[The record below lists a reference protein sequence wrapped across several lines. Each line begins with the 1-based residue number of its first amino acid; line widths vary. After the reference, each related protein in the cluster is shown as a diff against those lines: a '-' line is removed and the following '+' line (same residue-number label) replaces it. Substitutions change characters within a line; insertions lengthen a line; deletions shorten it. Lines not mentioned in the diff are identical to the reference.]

1 MELGYLTSRE
11 VEEAAVQSRAAGR
24 LLGQYLIAEERIDAG
39 QLARALALRNGIAH
53 IDLSTFEYDRA
64 AASLIDASLARRYR
78 TIPVAFVGERELLV
92 ATADPANIVAFDDIT
107 MATGYQLRR
116 AVASPDDIEALIS
129 QLARLDDAVH
139 EVEPEDDLAEV
150 IELREHGDEAP
161 VVKLVNSIIAD
172 AVERGASDVHL
183 EPRGGDLRVR
193 FRVDGVVRDTTVVPR
208 RLVRGVISRIK
219 IMAELDIAKRR
230 VPQDG
235 RVGLTVDGR
244 YVDLRVATL
253 PVVRGESLVM
263 RILDVGA
270 VAMELPQLGLSGE
283 PLARFERAIQARSGC
298 VLVTGPTGS
307 GKTTTLY
314 AALQLVN
321 TPDRTLIALE
331 DPVEYELEGV
341 KQVQVNPRTGLTFA
355 TGLRSMVRSDPDV
368 MMVGEVRDQETAKI
382 AIESALTGH
391 LVLTTLHTNDAPL
404 AAGRLMEMGIEPFL
418 AASGLGCV
426 VAQRLVRRLCD
437 CKEPAKLTKGML
449 IENGFEVTRGFDG
462 WEPAGCVRCSGSGF
476 RGRVGLYEVMLVSEA
491 IRALILN
498 KAAGDE
504 IKRVAREE
512 GMVTLRED
520 GLEKVRAGMTSAA
533 EVLRVLGTSG

>member
-1 MELGYLTSRE
+1 M
-11 VEEAAVQSRAAGR
+11 
-24 LLGQYLIAEERIDAG
+24 
-39 QLARALALRNGIAH
+39 
-53 IDLSTFEYDRA
+53 
-64 AASLIDASLARRYR
+64 
-78 TIPVAFVGERELLV
+78 
-92 ATADPANIVAFDDIT
+92 
-107 MATGYQLRR
+107 
-116 AVASPDDIEALIS
+116 
-129 QLARLDDAVH
+129 
-139 EVEPEDDLAEV
+139 
-150 IELREHGDEAP
+150 
-161 VVKLVNSIIAD
+161 
-172 AVERGASDVHL
+172 
-183 EPRGGDLRVR
+183 
-193 FRVDGVVRDTTVVPR
+193 
-208 RLVRGVISRIK
+208 
-219 IMAELDIAKRR
+219 
-230 VPQDG
+230 
-235 RVGLTVDGR
+235 GLTVDGR

-270 VAMELPQLGLSGE
+270 VAMSSRSWVCRAD

-321 TPDRTLIALE
+321 TPDRTLITLE

-418 AASGLGCV
+418 TASGLGCV

-437 CKEPAKLTKGML
+437 CKQPAKLTKAML
-449 IENGFEVTRGFDG
+449 SENGFDVTRGFDA
-462 WEPAGCVRCSGSGF
+462 WEPVGCVRCSGSGF
-476 RGRVGLYEVMLVSEA
+476 SGRVGLYEVMLVSEA
-491 IRALILN
+491 IRALILD
-498 KAAGDE
+498 KAAGDAL
-504 IKRVAREE
+504 KSVAREE

-520 GLEKVRAGMTSAA
+520 GLEKVRAGETSAA
-533 EVLRVLGTSG
+533 EVLRVLGTNGA